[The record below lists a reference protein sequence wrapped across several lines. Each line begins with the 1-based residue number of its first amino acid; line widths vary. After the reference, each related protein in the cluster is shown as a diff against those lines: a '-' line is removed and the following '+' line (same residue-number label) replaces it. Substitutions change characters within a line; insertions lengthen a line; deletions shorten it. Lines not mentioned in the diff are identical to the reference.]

1 MSRDA
6 KRYRQTLKAFNAAT
20 SIAEI
25 ERLFTLMRHIRQNY
39 YKKTGRF

>member
-6 KRYRQTLKAFNAAT
+6 KRYRETLKAYNAAT
-20 SIAEI
+20 NIDEI
-25 ERLFTLMRHIRQNY
+25 NRLAVLMRRIRVNY